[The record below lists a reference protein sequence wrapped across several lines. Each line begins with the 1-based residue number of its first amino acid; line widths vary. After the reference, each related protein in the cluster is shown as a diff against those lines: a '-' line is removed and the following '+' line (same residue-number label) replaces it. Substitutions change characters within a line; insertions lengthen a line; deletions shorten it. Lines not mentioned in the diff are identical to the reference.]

1 LWLTFGEKK
10 MHEMEIKIE
19 ECWVRLDDT
28 EAMFTIVLSV
38 EFDNDDFIYY
48 VEGVEHGQ
56 EDEGDLMILDKR
68 FMSKD
73 FICEVAECVDKPS
86 TQAFIREKTQEEY
99 RSILDDHNAIDYSE
113 NYEDN
118 NYV

>member
-19 ECWVRLDDT
+19 ECLIQLDDT

-38 EFDNDDFIYY
+38 EFDSDDFIYH

-56 EDEGDLMILDKR
+56 EDDGDLMTLDKR

-73 FICEVAECVDKPS
+73 FICAVSKYVDQPRV
-86 TQAFIREKTQEEY
+86 QEFIRERSQEEY
-99 RSILDDHNAIDYSE
+99 RNILDDNNSIDYSE
-113 NYEDN
+113 GYED
-118 NYV
+118 YV